1 MGAQTAERPAQEMA
15 GAGGPDRADLLHPVG
30 DQSLHRLRV
39 RLRPRQPASLQ
50 PIHRP
55 VRPQIPQ
62 QPGMAPAQ
70 AATRRQAEQ
79 RRTATGSAQREQDVE
94 GVIRDSQAQPLH
106 QTAHRGARTH
116 PGPRGPGSSCRG
128 YGSPAGSRPVS
139 HRPVRRSRRRSRY
152 RPRRGCRR
160 TGRTGS
166 PPRACAPG
174 ARRGLSRGP
183 VTLGPVTPGPGCLVR
198 GAWFGQGAP
207 VQLAAGRRREGVQH
221 DHGGRD
227 HVARQWRG
235 EVAAQV
241 GRARF
246 GTAGRDHVRHQPPLP
261 RPVFTDRDRR
271 LGDYLVPGQL
281 RLDLTGFDPE
291 ATDLDSLIGPPGEL
305 QNLLGGPP
313 HQVPGSGTSAPP
325 ARRTGRPRTAWRSGR
340 AG

>member
-1 MGAQTAERPAQEMA
+1 MGRTGRICSTQSVTRASIDSGYASGRASPRACSPYTGRS
-15 GAGGPDRADLLHPVG
+15 GPRYRSSPVWH
-30 DQSLHRLRV
+30 Q
-39 RLRPRQPASLQ
+39 LRPPPGGRQNNGGRPPAARSGSRTSKASSET
-50 PIHRP
+50 P
-55 VRPQIPQ
+55 
-62 QPGMAPAQ
+62 
-70 AATRRQAEQ
+70 RRSRSI
-79 RRTATGSAQREQDVE
+79 RRLTG
-94 GVIRDSQAQPLH
+94 
-106 QTAHRGARTH
+106 GARTH